1 LYDFKTLSALRY
13 DLSIKGIIGVKKVS
27 IVFLRHGIFL
37 ETGAAPKT
45 WTNPKTKEK
54 KTIKHT
60 LRTPKR
66 WLSTTLPEEVEAYR
80 KIVFEEY
87 GAELSQNL
95 QLVINGV
102 FDSRKVG

>member
-1 LYDFKTLSALRY
+1 MPSEIYYAPEAD
-13 DLSIKGIIGVKKVS
+13 KKQLTEKERKKEVAKKLA
-27 IVFLRHGIFL
+27 F
-37 ETGAAPKT
+37 
-45 WTNPKTKEK
+45 TKEK